1 MDAQGHID
9 QRRRTFMQSAAIGLF
24 AFSVSGCDAMM
35 SPKEARERGA
45 DFTRLSPPLVAILDA
60 LGDALVPGAKAAGL
74 AHYIDANLARDAG
87 DSLLMVRY
95 LDVTMPHTQFYTAGL
110 AALDSHCRTKTGK
123 PFTDQSEAEVTP
135 IIASLL
141 KGNPLG
147 WDSVA
152 GAPPAPLFYLAVRGD
167 AVDIVYGTMAGFE
180 ALDIPYAGHIS
191 PKSAY

>member
-1 MDAQGHID
+1 MDAQRHID
-9 QRRRTFMQSAAIGLF
+9 QRRRTFLQSAAIGLF

-35 SPKEARERGA
+35 SPMEARERGA
-45 DFTRLSPPLVAILDA
+45 DFSRLLASSVAILDA

-87 DSLLMVRY
+87 ESLLIVRY
-95 LDVTMPHTQFYTAGL
+95 LDVTAQQTQFYTAGL

-141 KGNPLG
+141 KGNPPG

-180 ALDIPYAGHIS
+180 ALDIPYAGHIN